1 MNIVMGFSCTG
12 GEMERLVLLVLSFF
26 KERKGAIRGCKERPS
41 FVIVL
46 LYGKVW
52 CTV

>member
-12 GEMERLVLLVLSFF
+12 GEMERLVVLVPFF
-26 KERKGAIRGCKERPS
+26 KGGKRGNNKCKESPS

-52 CTV
+52 CIA